1 MKKNFTGHDDD
12 GGVKNRDATETNV
25 LDILLLSTLN
35 RTFGSAGYPAFYPL
49 SATK

>member
-1 MKKNFTGHDDD
+1 MFSGHDDDD

-49 SATK
+49 SASGTK